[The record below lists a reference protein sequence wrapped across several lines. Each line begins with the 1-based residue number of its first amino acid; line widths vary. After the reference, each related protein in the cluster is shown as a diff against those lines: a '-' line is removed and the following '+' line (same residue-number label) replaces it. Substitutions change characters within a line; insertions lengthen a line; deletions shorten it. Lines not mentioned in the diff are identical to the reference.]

1 MVNSFIITILVW
13 YYWTICVFMEV
24 VVSCFLIGIFL
35 KDISLSYF
43 RREKTIVNKKY
54 VFIQTYM

>member
-1 MVNSFIITILVW
+1 MVNSFIITILVC

-24 VVSCFLIGIFL
+24 VISWFLIGIFL
-35 KDISLSYF
+35 KDVSLYYF
-43 RREKTIVNKKY
+43 RREKTIVNNKY